1 MCGGSDPHLAGRG
14 AAALGCAGAPPRMGA
29 TVRNHPGVLRQALLL
44 AALAIGACASV
55 PDNFEY
61 PEDEEP
67 PLKSVGYVDMD
78 RYMGRWYMIANIPYF
93 AEAGN
98 VAVHVEY
105 ARRADGLYD
114 DKYTGRDSFDLPP
127 FVKNGLIEITNPM
140 TNAEGR
146 ITFLPPL
153 WQDFSIVFLDED
165 YRHSVIAHPS
175 RNYAWVFAR
184 EPRMS
189 DSAYQAALAALADNG
204 FDLTRVLK
212 IPQQRGDL
220 GLAGYQ

>member
-1 MCGGSDPHLAGRG
+1 MGVSATGGLLRPALPASARRG
-14 AAALGCAGAPPRMGA
+14 FAF
-29 TVRNHPGVLRQALLL
+29 RQSWS
-44 AALAIGACASV
+44 ALAVLALAACASV
-55 PDNFEY
+55 PEDFEY
-61 PEDEEP
+61 FEAEEP

-114 DKYTGRDSFDLPP
+114 DRYTGRDSFDLPP

-175 RNYAWVFAR
+175 RNYAWVFSR

-204 FDLTRVLK
+204 FDITRVLK